1 MERLLITSPLP
12 VTLNNYT
19 KGRIMYV
26 NKKPMVSIYET
37 SEAKKFKKEFIKLFI
52 DEVEK
57 QGWET
62 EPDRNDFYVV
72 NATWYFDK
80 QNRDSNNMWKIMLD
94 AITDTQLVWLDD
106 RQTIERTLRI
116 FYDTENPRVEL
127 EIFKAK
133 WVGIFHSQVQHDEFV
148 LDNCTLCSKNKENCS
163 IYKNALESRV
173 KPDEIDTFMNK
184 CLKIKIPKVKKVKG
198 E

>member
-12 VTLNNYT
+12 VTLNNY
-19 KGRIMYV
+19 I
-26 NKKPMVSIYET
+26 KPRAINGMAMMYET
-37 SEAKKFKKEFIKLFI
+37 SEAKKFKKQFIKLFI

-57 QGWET
+57 QEWEST
-62 EPDRNDFYVV
+62 HDRNDFYIVH
-72 NATWYFDK
+72 ATWYFDK

-106 RQTIERTLRI
+106 RQTIERTVRI
-116 FYDTENPRVEL
+116 FYDTENPMVEL

-133 WVGIFHSQVQHDEFV
+133 WVGVFNSQEQHDEFV
-148 LDNCTLCSKNKENCS
+148 FNNCTLCSKNKENCT
-163 IYKNALESRV
+163 IYKNALESRI
-173 KPDEIDTFMNK
+173 KPDELDTRWMQ
-184 CLKIKIPKVKKVKG
+184 CLKIKIPKPKKGKKN